1 MKCCMKPM
9 GSTAWEQW
17 FLSLCACVTVRPCG
31 CLLQNQDGEF
41 TGGVANLSSFTDF
54 SSVSLSNS
62 PCFDFPHRKIEFAI
76 PFFLSW
82 FHGGWSRTVMLPLL
96 PNREAS
102 RGWVGWVGA
111 THPWLALCLVHWF
124 LISPGAL
131 EHCLEP
137 DQFYV
142 LYVTQHSPALAS
154 STGEPP
160 CVFQWRFLDAVC
172 FWKILFLWQKD
183 PQLFSLNITIKPV
196 FPRHAWVVVMWWL
209 LIFGCYSVCLR
220 AVFLLPWK

>member
-41 TGGVANLSSFTDF
+41 TDGVANLSSFTDF

-111 THPWLALCLVHWF
+111 THPLACIMSGALVLDLTWGFGALPWAWSVLCVICNSALS
-124 LISPGAL
+124 SPGQQHWGAPL
-131 EHCLEP
+131 CVP
-137 DQFYV
+137 VKVSGCCV
-142 LYVTQHSPALAS
+142 LLKNIVSVTERPSA
-154 STGEPP
+154 
-160 CVFQWRFLDAVC
+160 FL
-172 FWKILFLWQKD
+172 FKY
-183 PQLFSLNITIKPV
+183 
-196 FPRHAWVVVMWWL
+196 H
-209 LIFGCYSVCLR
+209 Y
-220 AVFLLPWK
+220 